1 MRRKHVTRLH
11 NGEEDTSSDDNT
23 TMDHEEEAFAAIQTE
38 KPVSI
43 LTNIPHR
50 NTVSADSCNDINL
63 TYRNMG

>member
-43 LTNIPHR
+43 LTNYL
-50 NTVSADSCNDINL
+50 TVIQYRLIVVMIL
-63 TYRNMG
+63 T